1 MEGHMSPLNS
11 LGGEGAKG
19 CEVLCQSDRG
29 NHFAELLGALHA
41 EEADIRLGS
50 GMDRRRSTHESNRH
64 REFDGSDQ
72 VSVGISFPGRQ
83 GAIPAGLPRRVG
95 MRTGFDCS
103 QSFPVAT
110 TTASTP
116 FIIPLLWVA
125 QRN

>member
-50 GMDRRRSTHESNRH
+50 GMDRRRSTQESNGH
-64 REFDGSDQ
+64 GGLDGSAK
-72 VSVGISFPGRQ
+72 VSVGFWFPGGQ
-83 GAIPAGLPRRVG
+83 EGFPAGLQPALGWGTDLNVSP
-95 MRTGFDCS
+95 TL
-103 QSFPVAT
+103 PVAEDT
-110 TTASTP
+110 GVTA
-116 FIIPLLWVA
+116 
-125 QRN
+125 